1 MPGIETETVSV
12 VSCKRYQYES
22 VHDSI
27 VLLLKPWGGIGGIV
41 RPGDKVLL
49 KPNLLAAVKPE
60 EAVTTHPLII
70 RVLTELI
77 QKAGGDVFIGDS
89 PGGDDEDHA
98 HSETGMLA
106 VAQETGAKLIKFDRV
121 RQKDYD
127 GIRKRS
133 LELTAAIDEVDLII
147 NVAKLKTHPLTGLT
161 GAVKNIY
168 GCIAGKAKG
177 RMHFDYPL
185 PLEFS
190 RLLIDVY
197 MAVKPAFSIIDAVIA
212 MEGIGPRRGK
222 ARNTGLLLAS
232 RNAVAL
238 DTVAATIT
246 GFQPGQVTT
255 NIVASELGLAGTN
268 ISEISLH
275 GLSIE
280 EAMIPDFDRGTAA
293 NGKVGRLIARFP
305 AAWVRGLRERRRPYP
320 QINVLLCNSC
330 GKCVE
335 GCPAQIM
342 YLNSK
347 TPSIDLSAC
356 IRCYCCREFCPRGAV
371 ELTGH

>member
-1 MPGIETETVSV
+1 MPVIESETVSV
-12 VSCKRYQYES
+12 MRCKRYQNDS

-27 VLLLKPWGGIGGIV
+27 ALLLKPWGGIEGIV
-41 RPGDKVLL
+41 RPGNKVML

-70 RVLTELI
+70 KVLTELI
-77 QKAGGDVFIGDS
+77 QEAGGQVCIGDS
-89 PGGDDEDHA
+89 PGGDDEDHTY
-98 HSETGMLA
+98 SETGMLA
-106 VAQETGAKLIKFDRV
+106 VAQETGARLIKFDRV
-121 RQKDYD
+121 KQKDYD

-133 LELTAAIDEVDLII
+133 LELAAAIDEVDLII

-168 GCIAGKAKG
+168 GCVAGKAKG

-238 DTVAATIT
+238 DTVAAAIT

-255 NIVASELGLAGTN
+255 QIVASELGLPGTK
-268 ISEISLH
+268 ISEIFLH
-275 GLSIE
+275 GLSLE
-280 EAMIPDFDRGTAA
+280 EALIHDFDRGTAA
-293 NGKVGRLIARFP
+293 NGKVGRLISRFP
-305 AAWVRGLRERRRPYP
+305 VAWVRGLRERKRPYP
-320 QINVLLCNSC
+320 QINALLCNGC
-330 GKCVE
+330 GKCAE

-342 YLNSK
+342 HLNSK

-356 IRCYCCREFCPRGAV
+356 IRCYCCREFCPCGAV
-371 ELTGH
+371 ELTGR

>member
-1 MPGIETETVSV
+1 MPVIESENVSV
-12 VSCKRYQYES
+12 VRCTRYQYNC
-22 VHDSI
+22 VHDS
-27 VLLLKPWGGIGGIV
+27 VALLLEPWGGIAGIV
-41 RPGDKVLL
+41 KPGDKVLL

-70 RVLTELI
+70 KVLTELI
-77 QKAGGDVFIGDS
+77 QKVGGEVFIGDS
-89 PGGDDEDHA
+89 PGGDDEDHT
-98 HSETGMLA
+98 HRETGMLA
-106 VAQETGAKLIKFDRV
+106 VAQETEARLIKFDRV
-121 RQKDYD
+121 KQKEYD

-133 LELTAAIDEVDLII
+133 LELAAAIDEVDLII

-161 GAVKNIY
+161 GAVKNIF
-168 GCIAGKAKG
+168 GCVAGKAKG

-190 RLLIDVY
+190 KLLVDVY

-232 RNAVAL
+232 RSAVAL
-238 DTVAATIT
+238 DTVAAAIT
-246 GFQPGQVTT
+246 GFQPSQVTT
-255 NIVASELGLAGTN
+255 NIIAAELGLPGTK
-268 ISEISLH
+268 ITEIFLH
-275 GLSIE
+275 GLSLE
-280 EAMIPDFDRGTAA
+280 EAIIPDFDRGTAS

-305 AAWVRGLRERRRPYP
+305 AAWVRGFRERKRPYP
-320 QINVLLCNSC
+320 QINALLCNGC

-342 YLNSK
+342 HLNSK
-347 TPSIDLSAC
+347 TPTIDLNAC

-371 ELTGH
+371 ELTRR